1 MFMKSGRKKLQE
13 EEFIQNLVPNPLQTP
28 DVQLLGGYL
37 GKSSQAGYWRLYLN
51 PELTSYVDIAEKDII
66 YSQLANNNQNSL
78 GGTLL
83 WVRRGA
89 EIKATRTTSRESQ
102 ADFLR
107 GAIAASMARMGA
119 AGVLGSIAAQPRTFN
134 VSECIHCT
142 TDGGDSCFSPLCSL
156 TGGTCRTLIPTDP
169 GCGGKLGGVFGGF

>member
-1 MFMKSGRKKLQE
+1 MESGRKKLKE
-13 EEFIQNLVPNPLQTP
+13 EEFIQSLVPNPSQPP

-51 PELTSYVDIAEKDII
+51 PELTSYVDIAEKDIV
-66 YSQLANNNQNSL
+66 YSQAANNNQNSL
-78 GGTLL
+78 GGMLL

-107 GAIAASMARMGA
+107 GAIAASIARRGA
-119 AGVLGSIAAQPRTFN
+119 AGALGSIAALPATFT
-134 VSECIHCT
+134 VTECATCP
-142 TDGGDSCFSPLCSL
+142 TDNGGDSCFAPLCSL
-156 TGGTCRTLIPTDP
+156 TGGACKTIIPTDP
-169 GCGGKLGGVFGGF
+169 GCGGKLGGFFGAF